1 MLTILSFIQWNP
13 ILMLQYVQSIQYTPA
28 CRAGTFFVG
37 LGLFGS
43 QLFVNMTQNC
53 VSTGMD
59 LAGSLPRF
67 INLRRGGFIV
77 CIVGLVIQPW
87 RFLTQAT
94 TFLSVIGS
102 FSVFIAPMTGILV
115 CDYWLVRRRKIKI
128 PDLYTPDGIFW
139 YNYGLNWKAFLVFV
153 ICIAP
158 SFRKFSF

>member
-1 MLTILSFIQWNP
+1 
-13 ILMLQYVQSIQYTPA
+13 MLQYVQSIQYTSA

-37 LGLFGS
+37 LGFFGS

-59 LAGSLPRF
+59 LAGTLPRF

-87 RFLTQAT
+87 RFLTQAA

-102 FSVFIAPMTGILV
+102 FQVFIAPMTGILV
-115 CDYWLVRRRKIKI
+115 CDYWLVRQRKLRI
-128 PDLYTPDGIFW
+128 PDLYTSGGIFW
-139 YNYGLNWKAFLVFV
+139 YNYGLNWKAFAVFFA
-153 ICIAP
+153 CIAP
-158 SFRKFSF
+158 SFRKILFSSRIKLG